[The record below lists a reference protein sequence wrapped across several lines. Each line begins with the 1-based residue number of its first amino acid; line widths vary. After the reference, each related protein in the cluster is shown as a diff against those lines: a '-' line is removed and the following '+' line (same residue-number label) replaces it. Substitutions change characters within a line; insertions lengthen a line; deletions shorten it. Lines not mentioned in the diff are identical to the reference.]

1 MRWPDALHHSASSPM
16 FAAPILFFHAVAHFR
31 RRCVIFLYVPRCA
44 DKYLHTLSL
53 QASFSGCSMS
63 SQRQEARCIR
73 GISSVGR
80 AVASHA
86 TGQGFESP
94 MLHLIP
100 ETESENNLVRFL
112 FCIDFQ
118 HLRPLRHCTLAS
130 DATALPGAK
139 QHQKVKKPKHA

>member
-1 MRWPDALHHSASSPM
+1 MPPH
-16 FAAPILFFHAVAHFR
+16 
-31 RRCVIFLYVPRCA
+31 PRI
-44 DKYLHTLSL
+44 TW
-53 QASFSGCSMS
+53 
-63 SQRQEARCIR
+63 

-112 FCIDFQ
+112 LCIDFQ
-118 HLRPLRHCTLAS
+118 SLRKPRHCSFAS
-130 DATALPGAK
+130 DATAPPGAK
-139 QHQKVKKPKHA
+139 GSTPNIVEFEFSYHDVPTFN

>member
-1 MRWPDALHHSASSPM
+1 MTACSAYRSTSPQKKSHAPLPRFSSKIHFFCHKAHIILAYPPTPVYNHHRNHP
-16 FAAPILFFHAVAHFR
+16 
-31 RRCVIFLYVPRCA
+31 
-44 DKYLHTLSL
+44 
-53 QASFSGCSMS
+53 
-63 SQRQEARCIR
+63 R

>member
-1 MRWPDALHHSASSPM
+1 MPPHPT
-16 FAAPILFFHAVAHFR
+16 I
-31 RRCVIFLYVPRCA
+31 
-44 DKYLHTLSL
+44 
-53 QASFSGCSMS
+53 
-63 SQRQEARCIR
+63 IR

-112 FCIDFQ
+112 FFIDFQ
-118 HLRPLRHCTLAS
+118 HLRALRHCALTS
-130 DATALPGAK
+130 PRTAPPGAK
-139 QHQKVKKPKHA
+139 RLQKPKKPKHA